1 MSFDDSQ
8 TAGKAYTAIHHEIN
22 RAIIE
27 QTDKDDK
34 HSKEII
40 ESLKALREELKQA
53 AIANRDTRIR
63 DLPSGVRGQ
72 FTDVG
77 KTIERLVREMPNKQD
92 WQNFKNDLGQ
102 GSGSKLEER
111 FGKNTV
117 GGTAA
122 QLAAGAVG
130 SIFGVGGE
138 AQFVIRAIQ
147 ESTEALREVGTG
159 IKFLTK
165 TTVEGIKKTG
175 DVLGTI
181 GSFFDPRN
189 PQGITGKL
197 ISGLSNI
204 LSGNS
209 FLTPLL
215 EGIATIIPKFL
226 PPAWAN
232 IIPGGLAAWQIY
244 QLMEEA
250 RKKYNIPAPPEGWWQ
265 HPFTPS
271 EPGGVPIGPRSSLE
285 EGASP
290 VKFTDAGDMR
300 LLSGGFGGTQSQAQK
315 DERLIQLLAMQEQE
329 DIHNVGRPQLA
340 AYHPS
345 DSSLGDIGTG
355 MSTSSGG
362 QSVSSGGQQ
371 KPFHPGIIPSI
382 LGLLSSRRRP
392 GAKRGLG
399 KFNQGFPF
407 KGFFQTGGLIPP
419 GGVGVVGEDGA
430 ERIEATP
437 SGAMVIPMPR
447 PRSGSGAPG
456 SPLISEINKRAV
468 FPHEGFVNPLT
479 NPNVEQS
486 VREKYA
492 NQKVP
497 AGIRLN
503 NPSGISDSI
512 KWGGYLGPPR
522 PSGEGGRYT
531 QFNTPEEGLMAQ
543 GALLQD
549 YILNRGQNTI
559 EKVIWGPGGASGT
572 KAQKSMG
579 WAALGREEYVKNM
592 SKMLGMDPKEEIQ
605 FSKEFQYRWTVA
617 QSQHET
623 GSKRP
628 YTEETYARAAG
639 IDPDKI
645 SQLAI
650 NAKDQSKP
658 ISGNI
663 PLPGDE
669 RGDAKRAADERQHQD
684 RQQNRRHPVHRHQR
698 VAGDFDDPQ
707 VASSTQPPTGAT
719 ELPEIRV
726 SATGPGIPQG
736 VVPIAGSKG
745 QPGQLT
751 NVSGSDLG
759 IGVRDVGKGKPWP
772 VVSTQKL
779 LEKEARAGGFESAI
793 NTMRPG
799 GKYSEDPIDWAG
811 NVKNADVSN
820 FPLSENIEDRRGEHF
835 KSQPR
840 WLGEKHM
847 REEAMKASGL
857 NIEKIR
863 KEGEKHDLE
872 VRGGG
877 PKASD
882 HQQDIHRLK
891 NERDDAKRA
900 ANERRHQ
907 DRQQNSRQQNR
918 LNVPVHRPQRVVGDF
933 HLAMLT
939 SGNPSG

>member
-1 MSFDDSQ
+1 MASYNQTLLTGQGMSFDDSQ

-27 QTDKDDK
+27 QTDKDDR

-102 GSGSKLEER
+102 GFGSKLEER

-130 SIFGVGGE
+130 SVFGVGGE

-147 ESTEALREVGTG
+147 ESTEAIREVSNGV
-159 IKFLTK
+159 K
-165 TTVEGIKKTG
+165 TVVRTSVEGTKKIIANF
-175 DVLGTI
+175 DTI
-181 GSFFDPRN
+181 GSFFDVDNPR
-189 PQGITGKL
+189 GIAGKL
-197 ISGLSNI
+197 VSGISGVFGGSDFATTIVKGVLGVVLS
-204 LSGNS
+204 ST
-209 FLTPLL
+209 F
-215 EGIATIIPKFL
+215 IATLGSAVIAALGLSWLSDKYGRPTEGTNPKEDFDKRYGKGSLLSKFWLWNWEQLQRERESGIRGKNPREDPRKWIPET
-226 PPAWAN
+226 PPP
-232 IIPGGLAAWQIY
+232 PGPVSPL
-244 QLMEEA
+244 
-250 RKKYNIPAPPEGWWQ
+250 R
-265 HPFTPS
+265 
-271 EPGGVPIGPRSSLE
+271 RSSLDG
-285 EGASP
+285 GASP
-290 VKFTDAGDMR
+290 VSFADAGGMR
-300 LLSGGFGGTQSQAQK
+300 LLSGGFGETQSQIHQ

-329 DIHNVGRPQLA
+329 DIRNVGRPQLA

-362 QSVSSGGQQ
+362 QSVSSGGQ
-371 KPFHPGIIPSI
+371 HHSGIIPSI
-382 LGLLSSRRRP
+382 IGLLSSRRRHR
-392 GAKRGLG
+392 AKRGLG

-407 KGFFQTGGLIPP
+407 KGFFRKGGLIPP

-430 ERIEATP
+430 ERVQATP
-437 SGAMVIPMPR
+437 SGAIVTPTL
-447 PRSGSGAPG
+447 RSRLGGGRALTNATPVPIETPVPEGSIQESLRSLRRSS
-456 SPLISEINKRAV
+456 SPLRPFFHDPLPQTFEVTQSTIFYTGPKGNKSATYTDPETGESYTDRTPPVDVPASGMRSDTPGIAFGWHNFPKRGRETLGGYYLITPKGGENAGETFILPHSDTGPGAKGGEHKLDYNAPASKMVFGSMKESALQGGAFVRYIGETLPEGVFAGKQPSEGISEKFGLSPAHSEFIRQK
-468 FPHEGFVNPLT
+468 L
-479 NPNVEQS
+479 S
-486 VREKYA
+486 V
-492 NQKVP
+492 
-497 AGIRLN
+497 
-503 NPSGISDSI
+503 
-512 KWGGYLGPPR
+512 
-522 PSGEGGRYT
+522 
-531 QFNTPEEGLMAQ
+531 
-543 GALLQD
+543 
-549 YILNRGQNTI
+549 
-559 EKVIWGPGGASGT
+559 
-572 KAQKSMG
+572 
-579 WAALGREEYVKNM
+579 
-592 SKMLGMDPKEEIQ
+592 
-605 FSKEFQYRWTVA
+605 
-617 QSQHET
+617 
-623 GSKRP
+623 
-628 YTEETYARAAG
+628 
-639 IDPDKI
+639 
-645 SQLAI
+645 
-650 NAKDQSKP
+650 
-658 ISGNI
+658 
-663 PLPGDE
+663 PLPRE
-669 RGDAKRAADERQHQD
+669 R
-684 RQQNRRHPVHRHQR
+684 P
-698 VAGDFDDPQ
+698 DDTPQ
-707 VASSTQPPTGAT
+707 TA
-719 ELPEIRV
+719 
-726 SATGPGIPQG
+726 GIPQG

-745 QPGQLT
+745 QPGQL
-751 NVSGSDLG
+751 VPSSDLG
-759 IGVRDVGKGKPWP
+759 KKLGVGDVGKGKPWP

-793 NTMRPG
+793 RTMAPG

-820 FPLSENIEDRRGEHF
+820 FPLSENVEDRRGEHF

-847 REEAMKASGL
+847 REEAMKASGI

-872 VRGGG
+872 VKGGG

-918 LNVPVHRPQRVVGDF
+918 PNVPVHRPQRVVGDF